1 MQQENTS
8 DALQHPPS
16 FNEMVGFIKKLF
28 TDYLEDV
35 MKTPPSEISKAWERY
50 KTLNHLYQDEAQHA
64 AECEWVKASERLP
77 GWGKSVRWRL
87 DGIERKACDVFYMA
101 NGESPACIPNYEWY
115 DEFPSKEGNKE
126 REVALIQYIRENYK
140 PSKEVWKDKFGI
152 ALLSDEG
159 VLNKFNEWNNQQN
172 RNND

>member
-1 MQQENTS
+1 MQQERTTHIRQQAITALELTKGFIPEQRAAFSNELKTVEEFAHYILELTS
-8 DALQHPPS
+8 AQHPA
-16 FNEMVGFIKKLF
+16 G
-28 TDYLEDV
+28 
-35 MKTPPSEISKAWERY
+35 
-50 KTLNHLYQDEAQHA
+50 
-64 AECEWVKASERLP
+64 CEWVKASERLP